1 MGGNCEIK
9 VIFLVIDYVRVI
21 FYYLQ
26 FNTTVGLV
34 T

>member
-1 MGGNCEIK
+1 MGGNYEIK
-9 VIFLVIDYVRVI
+9 LIFLVIDYVRVI

-26 FNTTVGLV
+26 FNTKDGLV